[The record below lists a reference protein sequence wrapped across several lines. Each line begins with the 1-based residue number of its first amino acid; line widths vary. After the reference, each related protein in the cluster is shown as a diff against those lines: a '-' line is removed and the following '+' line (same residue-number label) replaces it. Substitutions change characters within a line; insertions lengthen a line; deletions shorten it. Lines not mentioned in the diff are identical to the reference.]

1 MGLENH
7 QRDSMAGMHRKG
19 REVGDNVREVI
30 GARLRRVFIGH
41 EKDFGLY
48 SELSEGLSRKV
59 NPL

>member
-1 MGLENH
+1 
-7 QRDSMAGMHRKG
+7 MAGMHRKG